1 MRILIV
7 TDTFVPDINGV
18 ARTLCTLCSGLVAR
32 GHQVHVVT
40 TLPAA
45 AGEGEEGD
53 CTRRVMGS
61 VPLPGYPGLRIGMAT
76 TAVMLG
82 VLADFE
88 PDVAYVATET
98 PLGIAT
104 IRAAARQG
112 LPVVS
117 GFHTNFHS
125 YLQDYHLPG
134 LESVAQLFL
143 RAVHNQTVRTLTPSE
158 DTALQLRSWGVNN
171 VGVLGR
177 GVNTELFHPG
187 RRCAELRKSWG
198 VGPNDP
204 VFLYVGRIAAEK
216 NLPLAV
222 RAFEQVMQMH
232 PGAQC
237 VFVGDGPKLRWLEAE
252 FPGFIYAGAK
262 TGVDLAVHYASA
274 DVFVFPS
281 LSETFGNVV
290 LEAIAS
296 GLSTVA
302 FDYAAPRLL
311 IQHGVNGRLADFG
324 DETALLQQVA
334 EAATHWN
341 DAALRAKAVATA
353 ADHSWGRVMDS
364 FESELVG
371 AVHGRPARRSEDHL
385 DSSQTTPTKL

>member
-1 MRILIV
+1 M
-7 TDTFVPDINGV
+7 FE
-18 ARTLCTLCSGLVAR
+18 
-32 GHQVHVVT
+32 
-40 TLPAA
+40 PAQ
-45 AGEGEEGD
+45 
-53 CTRRVMGS
+53 RRR

>member
-18 ARTLCTLCSGLVAR
+18 ARTLSTFCAGLVAR

-45 AGEGEEGD
+45 SGEGEEGA
-53 CTRRVMGS
+53 CTRRVMGA
-61 VPLPGYPGLRIGMAT
+61 VPLPGYPGLRIGLAT
-76 TAVMLG
+76 TAAMQAVVSEFL
-82 VLADFE
+82 

-98 PLGIAT
+98 PLGIAS
-104 IRAAARQG
+104 IRAAARAG
-112 LPVVS
+112 VPVVS

-143 RAVHNQTVRTLTPSE
+143 RSVHNQTVRTLTPSE
-158 DTALQLRSWGVNN
+158 DTAIVLRSWGINN

-177 GVNTELFHPG
+177 GVNTDLFHPG
-187 RRCAELRKSWG
+187 LRSHALRESWG
-198 VGPNDP
+198 ASPESP
-204 VFLYVGRIAAEK
+204 VLIYVGRIAAEK

-222 RAFEQVMQMH
+222 RAFEMVMRKI
-232 PGAQC
+232 PTARC
-237 VFVGDGPKLRWLEAE
+237 VFVGDGPRLRWLEAE

-262 TGVDLAVHYASA
+262 TGEDLAVHYASA

-311 IQHGVNGRLADFG
+311 IKHGVNGRLADFG
-324 DETALLQQVA
+324 NEDAFLSQVM
-334 EAATHWN
+334 
-341 DAALRAKAVATA
+341 DAADHWTNPTLRTEAVATA
-353 ADHSWGRVMDS
+353 AGHSWSQVMDS
-364 FESELVG
+364 FESELVS
-371 AVHGRPARRSEDHL
+371 AVHGQPARLTSPSH
-385 DSSQTTPTKL
+385 P